1 MVKPAP
7 LNDTVQRGYVEPPP
21 TDGPAEHFYSLD
33 ADIYR
38 FACMDGLEMGQPVR
52 FPVEYAYLDAVEFGD
67 AWHQSRNLT
76 CGKTSSNCLPVT
88 RMYRTIGLI
97 S

>member
-1 MVKPAP
+1 MKPAP
-7 LNDTVQRGYVEPPP
+7 LHDTVQRGYVEPAP
-21 TDGPAEHFYSLD
+21 TDGPAEHFHSLD

-38 FACMDGLEMGQPVR
+38 FACVDGLEMGQPVR
-52 FPVEYAYLDAVEFGD
+52 FPVEYAYLDALELGD

-76 CGKTSSNCLPVT
+76 CGNTSSNCLPVT